1 LVPAVVRQLPVSHAK
16 VSFDYKAKRF
26 VTGAYLPP
34 AAGHLWWKTI
44 LDEDTKAA
52 LYGADAAGADAT
64 VRLFEDLFAESDGDE
79 LDRLQFVD
87 TKLYLPADILVK
99 VDRMSMQHSLEA
111 RVPFLDRSMLEL
123 SRRMPSRLRLRGL
136 TTKYL
141 LRRAMAERLPPAV
154 LNGKKRGFN
163 VPMPAWLAGGL
174 RDFTRDVLS
183 PDRVRRQGLF
193 RPAAVERLVADHLG
207 RRIDH
212 SRAIWTLLV
221 LSVWQD
227 EVLRDVPP
235 VLRRVAAASL

>member
-1 LVPAVVRQLPVSHAK
+1 V
-16 VSFDYKAKRF
+16 
-26 VTGAYLPP
+26 
-34 AAGHLWWKTI
+34 
-44 LDEDTKAA
+44 DEDAKAA
-52 LYGADAAGADAT
+52 LYPDGAVGGGPT
-64 VRLFEDLFAESDGDE
+64 VRLFEDLFAEGDGDE
-79 LDRLQFVD
+79 LDRLQYVD

-141 LRRAMAERLPPAV
+141 LRRAMAERLPQAV

-235 VLRRVAAASL
+235 VPRRVAAASL

>member
-1 LVPAVVRQLPVSHAK
+1 
-16 VSFDYKAKRF
+16 
-26 VTGAYLPP
+26 
-34 AAGHLWWKTI
+34 
-44 LDEDTKAA
+44 
-52 LYGADAAGADAT
+52 
-64 VRLFEDLFAESDGDE
+64 
-79 LDRLQFVD
+79 
-87 TKLYLPADILVK
+87 
-99 VDRMSMQHSLEA
+99 MSMQHSLEA

-174 RDFTRDVLS
+174 RDFTRDVAVAGARAPPGPL
-183 PDRVRRQGLF
+183 
-193 RPAAVERLVADHLG
+193 PAGRGRATGGRASRAVG
-207 RRIDH
+207 IDH

-227 EVLRDVPP
+227 ELLRDVPP
-235 VLRRVAAASL
+235 GPERVAAASL